1 MKVIEGNFGK
11 KAEADDGVERI
22 SVKEVFER
30 IALEEGIEEFHGAV
44 GFAMRD
50 DGLSIFSTNMTIH
63 EVYMHL
69 DLLKDYL
76 RNGYDEFQ

>member
-11 KAEADDGVERI
+11 DTVPDDLTEKL
-22 SVKEVFER
+22 SVKEVFQR
-30 IALEEGIEEFHGAV
+30 IADEEGINEFHGAV

>member
-1 MKVIEGNFGK
+1 MKVIEGGFGK
-11 KAEADDGVERI
+11 VETSNEEKL
-22 SVKEVFER
+22 SVQDVFLR
-30 IALEEGIEEFHGAV
+30 IADEDGINEFHGAV

>member
-1 MKVIEGNFGK
+1 VKVIEGGFGK
-11 KAEADDGVERI
+11 VETSNEEKL
-22 SVKEVFER
+22 SVQDVFLR
-30 IALEEGIEEFHGAV
+30 IADEEGINEFHGAV

>member
-1 MKVIEGNFGK
+1 MNVIEGNFGK
-11 KAEADDGVERI
+11 KKKL
-22 SVKEVFER
+22 SVKEVFQR
-30 IALEEGIEEFHGAV
+30 IADEEGINEFHGAV
-44 GFAMRD
+44 GFAMRE
-50 DGLSIFSTNMTIH
+50 DGLSVFSTNMTIH

>member
-11 KAEADDGVERI
+11 DTVPDDLTEKL
-22 SVKEVFER
+22 SVKEVFQR
-30 IALEEGIEEFHGAV
+30 IADEEGINEFHGAV

-50 DGLSIFSTNMTIH
+50 DGLYIFSTNMTIH

>member
-1 MKVIEGNFGK
+1 MNVIEGNFGK
-11 KAEADDGVERI
+11 KKKL
-22 SVKEVFER
+22 SVKEVFQR
-30 IALEEGIEEFHGAV
+30 IADEEGINEFHGAV

-69 DLLKDYL
+69 DFCLLYTSPSPRD
-76 RNGYDEFQ
+76 

>member
-1 MKVIEGNFGK
+1 MKVIEGGFGK
-11 KAEADDGVERI
+11 VETSNEEKL
-22 SVKEVFER
+22 SVQDVFLR
-30 IALEEGIEEFHGAV
+30 IADEEGINEFHGAV